1 MRSSVP
7 VIALSSNPEA
17 LRRMSILYGLFPL
30 YMEQPEST
38 AEFIIQLDELLL
50 DQKWAEIGDPI
61 VLVLGEPIGQEGL
74 TNKIQIH
81 YVGDALTGED

>member
-1 MRSSVP
+1 MP

-17 LRRMSILYGLFPL
+17 LRRMSILYGLFPFF
-30 YMEQPEST
+30 MDQPEST
-38 AEFIIQLDELLL
+38 AAFILQLDKLLI
-50 DQKWAEIGDPI
+50 DQKWAQKGDPI

-81 YVGDALTGED
+81 YVGDALARED